1 MPRRRSTTSTRS
13 TLPSSAHWV
22 PAVSHWY
29 ICFHSIFFTVYFATY
44 TSFIYLFVLVLG
56 RRVINFDGN

>member
-13 TLPSSAHWV
+13 TLPSSAHWA

-29 ICFHSIFFTVYFATY
+29 ICFHLIFFTVYFLQLTQVL
-44 TSFIYLFVLVLG
+44 FIYLY
-56 RRVINFDGN
+56 